1 MNAIE
6 DVLGAALTYFDGLLV
21 DDKAAQECAN
31 GMTVNYQNPCVVK
44 LLESLPGHTVRI
56 EVAAVDF

>member
-6 DVLGAALTYFDGLLV
+6 DLMSAALAYFDSLLE

-31 GMTVNYQNPCVVK
+31 GIGADDPHPCVVK
-44 LLESLPGHTVRI
+44 LLESLPGYSVRI
-56 EVAAVDF
+56 ELAAVDF